1 MNQTDSNEFKI
12 LSKYTCTQNI
22 DRIKYYN
29 DSLTPEINAL
39 SVGYHLNKEKQT
51 KTGGIFP
58 FAINEQNGSL
68 EPIDKHTFLL
78 DYGIL
83 DIKFNT
89 NNNKQLLYTS
99 NSDNSYSIF
108 DFSSHSSNKYY
119 IESSPS
125 ITTCN
130 TLDIINNTKIILCSN
145 DGYYHIYD
153 YTSNEKISSVKSHEF
168 GIWSL
173 YINDGNTFFTGSED
187 NSIKLWDIR
196 SNNKPISVNNKSFDS
211 SINSIIKLDID
222 SNIILTGSYDE
233 KVTFFDLRKFPTE
246 LKQIKTEHSTW
257 DIKQTK
263 SHKGDNLLLMAS
275 IYEGFNIWSIDSSL
289 NMIHKLRLPLT
300 KEEDKY
306 HRSIVYGIDI
316 KQRKDSV
323 EILSCS
329 FYDNLI
335 MHWNYHG

>member
-1 MNQTDSNEFKI
+1 MNQSIGDVFYILRNNETI
-12 LSKYTCTQNI
+12 THT
-22 DRIKYYN
+22 
-29 DSLTPEINAL
+29 LT
-39 SVGYHLNKEKQT
+39 SDDTYK
-51 KTGGIFP
+51 
-58 FAINEQNGSL
+58 NE
-68 EPIDKHTFLL
+68 
-78 DYGIL
+78 YG
-83 DIKFNT
+83 T
-89 NNNKQLLYTS
+89 YVR
-99 NSDNSYSIF
+99 Y
-108 DFSSHSSNKYY
+108 
-119 IESSPS
+119 
-125 ITTCN
+125 
-130 TLDIINNTKIILCSN
+130 
-145 DGYYHIYD
+145 GYYHIYD

-173 YINDGNTFFTGSED
+173 YINDENTFFTGSED

-257 DIKQTK
+257 DIKQTNP
-263 SHKGDNLLLMAS
+263 HKGDNLLLMAS